1 MALRVIL
8 LSCACALVVAGGAG
22 ARPQSFHW
30 EHIHVHLNAYG
41 DYGNCGNVNWDTYKA
56 TCYATRGAELGEL
69 NGKAF
74 VTSGSKARWE
84 WNGSTLDVFGLNANG
99 ATTWKLAGKKSA
111 NYWDFYV
118 ETGTKLDPAR
128 PYTQFISGDL
138 NGSRG
143 EHAGPLAVN
152 LSSHTYWSGGVL
164 SHGYSMNLQGYVRV
178 K

>member
-1 MALRVIL
+1 MRRAALL
-8 LSCACALVVAGGAG
+8 LTCACALVLAGGAG
-22 ARPQSFHW
+22 ARQSFHW

-41 DYGNCGNVNWDTYKA
+41 DYGNCGNVSWDTHKA

-74 VTSGSKARWE
+74 FTSGSKARWE
-84 WNGSTLDVFGLNANG
+84 WEGSRLDVFGLDKNG

-118 ETGTKLDPAR
+118 ETGTKLDTAR
-128 PYTQFISGDL
+128 IHTYFISGDL

-143 EHAGPLAVN
+143 EPGGPLAVH
-152 LSSHTYWSGGVL
+152 LSSHQYWSGGVI